1 MTRAAISSLAG
12 TAKGQSL
19 LWIHMCL
26 LFWVT
31 LSWVATLFWIINGTF
46 RLRASIIVQLGE
58 EAAATAACQAE
69 EGPRST
75 EVEDDYY
82 QHPHP
87 QYPFRDVPSKARDQP
102 CRGLRLRTVMVSSI
116 PSSLRNE
123 KDLREYFEYY
133 MSRKVEKPSMGLT
146 SSTQPGLLNKCL
158 AFVFNRAKK
167 LPARLPA
174 NPLSARHDKSFED
187 GMGGKDKEAKR
198 KSGPKKGPPGMPLI
212 ERVVVAR
219 KMTELASLLERR
231 EEILTNLE
239 TAHIKLAN
247 KTLMAVKVAKERR
260 EAHKPISCDLGK
272 SAEIAKQQRLAV
284 GAGVGTGVDHGTG
297 GVDVEQGEVNEEGT
311 VDNEERMN
319 QLMDVLLPFV
329 EEFGTERPLS
339 TRSKKAISRTSRQ
352 AFRRLRNVP
361 SEDLTTPTTA
371 QGAYPPSPTTPSP
384 PTPNLH
390 PVSGRRHETI
400 WDALLSLPR
409 SSLDAY
415 QPLVNLSHLFRGQT
429 VPSIDY
435 YTAKLNLLT
444 SLITENR
451 AKSVVEYDAVSTAF
465 VTFADPADA
474 RRACKYLA
482 VHPNNPLAC
491 LVTMAPEYQDIDW
504 YRVMKSSYKGEV
516 GPIGHGF
523 YAVLIVFSSL

>member
-1 MTRAAISSLAG
+1 
-12 TAKGQSL
+12 
-19 LWIHMCL
+19 
-26 LFWVT
+26 
-31 LSWVATLFWIINGTF
+31 
-46 RLRASIIVQLGE
+46 
-58 EAAATAACQAE
+58 
-69 EGPRST
+69 
-75 EVEDDYY
+75 
-82 QHPHP
+82 
-87 QYPFRDVPSKARDQP
+87 
-102 CRGLRLRTVMVSSI
+102 
-116 PSSLRNE
+116 
-123 KDLREYFEYY
+123 
-133 MSRKVEKPSMGLT
+133 MGLT

-167 LPARLPA
+167 LPAHLPA

-187 GMGGKDKEAKR
+187 GMPGAAGKDKDKESKR
-198 KSGPKKGPPGMPLI
+198 KSVPKKPAHGMPLI

-247 KTLMAVKVAKERR
+247 KALLAVKVAKERR
-260 EAHKPISCDLGK
+260 EAHKPITHELGK
-272 SAEIAKQQRLAV
+272 SAEIAKQQRMAV
-284 GAGVGTGVDHGTG
+284 GAGVGMGE
-297 GVDVEQGEVNEEGT
+297 VDVEQGEANEEGT
-311 VDNEERMN
+311 VDGVERMN
-319 QLMDVLLPFV
+319 QLMEVLGPFV
-329 EEFGTERPLS
+329 DEFGTERPLS

-361 SEDLTTPTTA
+361 SEDLT
-371 QGAYPPSPTTPSP
+371 QGQGGAYPPSPMTPSP
-384 PTPNLH
+384 PTPISVTTR
-390 PVSGRRHETI
+390 PPETI

-451 AKSVVEYDAVSTAF
+451 AKGVGEYDAVSTAF
-465 VTFADPADA
+465 VTFADPGDA

-516 GPIGHGF
+516 SRNE
-523 YAVLIVFSSL
+523 LIVGLFLLMLSFQFVKDWVVSIGVWYVFRERWGRFD